1 MSAGQLDS
9 RPKPAGRER
18 GRRRACCCCC
28 CSAPSVMTPSTASC
42 SQRRRS
48 EGRVLAVGA
57 CRLGGGSSSEDP
69 FEDEHDECLPRPS
82 SKETS
87 SRPTAVERCLW
98 SVRATERRRAIL
110 SQTQAAMMERRAT
123 CAPAPRGSERGA
135 SPCEPSA
142 AALHASPLPLRALC
156 RCGPSLARQTELST
170 SRLHLG
176 YTSPPSPA
184 PA

>member
-1 MSAGQLDS
+1 
-9 RPKPAGRER
+9 
-18 GRRRACCCCC
+18 
-28 CSAPSVMTPSTASC
+28 
-42 SQRRRS
+42 
-48 EGRVLAVGA
+48 VLAVGA

-123 CAPAPRGSERGA
+123 CAGRTEGLGA
-135 SPCEPSA
+135 RRLSMRRLSMRALCRMEASACEPSA
-142 AALHASPLPLRALC
+142 AAAPL
-156 RCGPSLARQTELST
+156 SLAKPSSPHLGFISATP
-170 SRLHLG
+170 RLHLPRQLEQRQCKRDEG
-176 YTSPPSPA
+176 EDADGGVEDVAALPPEGGALAHNP
-184 PA
+184 